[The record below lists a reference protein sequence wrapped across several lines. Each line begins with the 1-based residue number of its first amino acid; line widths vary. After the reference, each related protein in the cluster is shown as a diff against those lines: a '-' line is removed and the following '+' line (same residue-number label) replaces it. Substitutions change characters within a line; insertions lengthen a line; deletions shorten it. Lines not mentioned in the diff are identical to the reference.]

1 MVFDNNRLKE
11 VTKIYKEMLYS
22 GILLIASQ
30 HLFCS
35 GKWEAFFVFLLIVW
49 RDDFDTM
56 VLKTAVM
63 WLLHNGI
70 RRYQYRYVI
79 YFIDSQA

>member
-1 MVFDNNRLKE
+1 MGFEGSVKIWNELKDKGCMPTVVSYTAYMMVFDNNRLKE

-35 GKWEAFFVFLLIVW
+35 GKY
-49 RDDFDTM
+49 
-56 VLKTAVM
+56 KPAVDI
-63 WLLHNGI
+63 L
-70 RRYQYRYVI
+70 
-79 YFIDSQA
+79 SKC